1 MGFYHIQV
9 LFKTYINRRILLLYY
24 HQMSQLVDSRIEVTQ
39 VDQYESDDDIIENN
53 DSTKEV
59 KNTHTKKRKKFWI
72 KDGTFDTTSEAE
84 ALVKNG

>member
-1 MGFYHIQV
+1 
-9 LFKTYINRRILLLYY
+9 
-24 HQMSQLVDSRIEVTQ
+24 MSQLVDSRIEVTQ

-59 KNTHTKKRKKFWI
+59 KNAHTKKRKNFWI
-72 KDGTFDTTSEAE
+72 KDGTFDTISEAE